1 MSKDLPTQLEW
12 IKFDDIIEAEL
23 SNHLLAFWRETSTLL
38 GVIWL
43 AASLFVLVLFET
55 LDFLSVVFMLE
66 EVKYLP
72 VQLVFFVVFVIFIDV
87 LLKIS

>member
-1 MSKDLPTQLEW
+1 MSEDLTTQLER
-12 IKFDDIIEAEL
+12 IKLNDIIEAKL
-23 SNHLLAFWRETSTLL
+23 NHHLLAFWRETSTLL
-38 GVIWL
+38 SVVWL
-43 AASLFVLVLFET
+43 AASFFDLVLFET

-72 VQLVFFVVFVIFIDV
+72 VQLVFFVDIVIFIDV

>member
-1 MSKDLPTQLEW
+1 MSKDLPTQLER
-12 IKFDDIIEAEL
+12 IKLNDIIEAEL
-23 SNHLLAFWRETSTLL
+23 SHHLLAFWRETSTLL
-38 GVIWL
+38 GVVWL